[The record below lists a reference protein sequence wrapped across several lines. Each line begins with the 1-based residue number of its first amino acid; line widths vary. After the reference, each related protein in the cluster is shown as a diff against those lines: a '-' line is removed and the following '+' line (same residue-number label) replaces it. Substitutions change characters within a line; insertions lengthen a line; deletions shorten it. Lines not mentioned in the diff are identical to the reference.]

1 MKQKITE
8 KRIVLIFCCVGL
20 FLELF
25 VFNYKRW
32 ESLRWQKQ
40 QVWMEEYLLGSGL
53 EQVEPMVYRVTAE
66 GEETATIE
74 WLNINQKL
82 YNLHVGL
89 EILEPEEERLHA
101 VNVQLKVTDAANA
114 RYLRLPARNILP
126 GVPKSEYIRLHL
138 SGETKEVLLILHA
151 SEGTLIRI
159 HDISGNVHVPLF
171 FSGVRMLTV
180 TALLLAAYFL
190 RPASKLHRPLYTEM
204 TWRGR
209 LLIGVLLCL
218 QLTVCRMA
226 AKSDYQT
233 DSVEERYPYMR
244 QYQLLAH
251 SLAEGKTYLEVEPDE
266 MIRSL
271 SNPYDYR
278 LRSMTME
285 TEGGTYLWDAAYYN
299 EKYYVY
305 FGIVPELLFFLP
317 YYLITGRD
325 LPIIPVSVT
334 VSFLFLA
341 GVWAFMGA
349 LIRRWF
355 PKTPFTVYLLLS
367 ILIGTGCGVLDRL
380 MMPNLHDLPIL
391 TAMAL
396 GVWGLYFW
404 IGSVRKDSVSLWR
417 IGVGSFLLALIS
429 GCRPQLLLLLF
440 LAVPVFREPLAD
452 GRLLQNQRIQKLL
465 CFGLP
470 ILAVALGIMYY
481 NFIRFGS
488 VTDFGSRY
496 NLTIQDMTHREM
508 YLGRTVFGL
517 FTIFFQPPSMTGVF
531 PYFHEIQ
538 VKSQFYGQT
547 IQEPGYGGI
556 IATNLILL
564 FTLIPGRF
572 RRCFRDQR
580 AYLFA
585 CLLIIFTG
593 IAAFFDMQIGGLIPR
608 YAFSV
613 AWLLFL
619 AAAVL
624 MLAWNEA
631 HQETAVWKTGYCLFL
646 VLFIQ
651 CLLFQGL
658 VLFPEG
664 ITGAELTGPAW
675 IYQAEHLIEFW
686 L

>member
-1 MKQKITE
+1 MKRKITN
-8 KRIVLIFCCVGL
+8 KSAVLILCFVGL
-20 FLELF
+20 FFELF

-32 ESLRWQKQ
+32 ESLRWEDQ

-53 EQVEPMVYRVTAE
+53 EQVEPMVYRVTSK

-74 WLNINQKL
+74 WLNINRKL
-82 YNLHVGL
+82 YNLHVDL
-89 EILEPEEERLHA
+89 EILEPEEQRSWP
-101 VNVQLKVTDAANA
+101 VNIQLKVTDEANA
-114 RYLRLPARNILP
+114 RYLRLPARNILT
-126 GVPKSEYIRLHL
+126 GVPKSGYIRLHL
-138 SGETKEVLLILHA
+138 CGETKEVLLILHA

-159 HDISGNVHVPLF
+159 HDISGNVHVPMF
-171 FSGVRMLTV
+171 FSAARMLAV
-180 TALLLAAYFL
+180 TALLLMAYVL
-190 RPASKLHRPLYTEM
+190 RPASEFHKLLYTKR
-204 TWRGR
+204 TWRGK
-209 LLIGVLLCL
+209 LLVGAVLCL
-218 QLTVCRMA
+218 FLA
-226 AKSDYQT
+226 AGWKAAGSYLEGE
-233 DSVEERYPYMR
+233 SVEERSPYMR

-251 SLAEGKTYLEVEPDE
+251 SLAEGRTWLEVEPDE
-266 MIRSL
+266 MLHSL

-285 TEGGTYLWDAAYYN
+285 NEGGTYLWDAAYYN
-299 EKYYVY
+299 GKYYVY

-317 YYLITGRD
+317 YYLITGKD
-325 LPIIPVSVT
+325 LPILPVAVII
-334 VSFLFLA
+334 SFLFIA
-341 GVWAFMGA
+341 GVWALMGTV
-349 LIRRWF
+349 IKRWF
-355 PKTPFTVYLLLS
+355 PETPFTVYMLLCT
-367 ILIGTGCGVLDRL
+367 LIGIGCGTWDRL
-380 MMPNLHDLPIL
+380 MMPNLHEIPIW

-404 IGSVRKDSVSLWR
+404 IGSVRTDSVSLWR
-417 IGVGSFLLALIS
+417 MGLGSFLLALIS

-440 LAVPVFREPLAD
+440 LAGPVFWEPVKE
-452 GRLLQNQRIQKLL
+452 GRLLRDKKVQELL

-470 ILAVALGIMYY
+470 ILAVAIGIMYY

-508 YLGRTVFGL
+508 YLSRTVFGF
-517 FTIFFQPPSMTGVF
+517 FTIFFQPPNMTGIF

-572 RRCFRDQR
+572 RSFFREK
-580 AYLFA
+580 AVYVFA
-585 CLLIIFTG
+585 CLLIVFTG
-593 IAAFFDMQIGGLIPR
+593 VIAFFDMQIGGLIPR
-608 YAFSV
+608 YVFSV
-613 AWLLFL
+613 GWLLFL
-619 AAAVL
+619 AAAML

-631 HQETAVWKTGYCLFL
+631 HQGAVCWKTGYGLFL
-646 VLFIQ
+646 VLFLQ

-658 VLFPEG
+658 VLFPDG
-664 ITGAELTGPAW
+664 YTSAEMTGPAW
-675 IYQAEHLIEFW
+675 IYEAEHLIEFW